1 MGLGNDQM
9 DKYKAR
15 HMRSENSMESLE
27 VRERVQH

>member
-1 MGLGNDQM
+1 M

-15 HMRSENSMESLE
+15 HVRSEKSMESLE

>member
-1 MGLGNDQM
+1 MGLGNDRM

-15 HMRSENSMESLE
+15 HVRSEKSMESLE